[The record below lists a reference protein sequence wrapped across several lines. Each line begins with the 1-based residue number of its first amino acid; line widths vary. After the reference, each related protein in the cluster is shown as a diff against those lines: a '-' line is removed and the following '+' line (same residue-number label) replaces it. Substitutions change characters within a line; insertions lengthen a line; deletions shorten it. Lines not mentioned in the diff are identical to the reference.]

1 MTSAVQQAVLDR
13 LAAGPAT
20 LAGLRAALPADD
32 VHARA
37 LMSMG
42 EPDPFGEEVASLV
55 RDGVVLDEQGVYRLP
70 GAAPGTAER

>member
-1 MTSAVQQAVLDR
+1 MTSDVQRAVLHR

-32 VHARA
+32 LHARA

-42 EPDPFGEEVASLV
+42 EPDPFGEEVAALV
-55 RDGVVLDEQGVYRLP
+55 RDGAVIDDEGRYRLAD
-70 GAAPGTAER
+70 GAAEA

>member
-1 MTSAVQQAVLDR
+1 MASVVQRAVLQR
-13 LAAGPAT
+13 LAEGPAT

-42 EPDPFGEEVASLV
+42 EPDPFGDEVAALV
-55 RDGVVLDEQGVYRLP
+55 QGGQVLDEQGVYSLG
-70 GAAPGTAER
+70 GATASAAEA